1 MHLHTKNK
9 CLGIQGVGL
18 SLRPPWL
25 SSVAWLEYSPCL
37 KDMIENREAEWTED
51 GARLGAVPDG

>member
-1 MHLHTKNK
+1 M
-9 CLGIQGVGL
+9 LGDTRSGVK
-18 SLRPPWL
+18 PQTPWL